1 MRILIAEDDALLRE
15 GLALL
20 LRGEGF
26 EVSAVSDAAQFLTVF
41 EETAPPTPR
50 CSTSGCLL
58 LSPTRDFER
67 RSRCAS
73 FARAFPSW
81 SFPLTSRI
89 ATPVNCWQERRRGGR
104 VPAQGTGR
112 QGSRV
117 RRRIEPGRRRR
128 NRDGS
133 RGRIPADEPS
143 TRRRSDQIADA
154 TRVRGSRTDGGGVG
168 KSGNRQETGRQ
179 RHRCE
184 QAHRKYLRKTR
195 PVGFRKRASSCFGSS
210 SSFARLI
217 VDLDYIPDR
226 SVM

>member
-41 EETAPPTPR
+41 EETPPTPR

-58 LSPTRDFER
+58 LSPTKDFER

-89 ATPVNCWQERRRGGR
+89 VTPVNCWQEALAGS
-104 VPAQGTGR
+104 GTCSR
-112 QGSRV
+112 NESEGSRV
-117 RRRIEPGRRRR
+117 RRRIEPGRRRW
-128 NRDGS
+128 NGDGS
-133 RGRIPADEPS
+133 RGRIPTDEPS
-143 TRRRSDQIADA
+143 TRRRSDQIADS
-154 TRVRGSRTDGGGVG
+154 TRVRSSRTDGGGVG

-179 RHRCE
+179 RHCCE

-217 VDLDYIPDR
+217 MDLDYIPDR